1 MWHFAQAVSRT
12 RGGGQDSEAPALPD
26 PDRRSGPRRGTERG
40 QTPQTVITLELLAV
54 QALGTQYQPAE
65 TMTDALFPRHRRA

>member
-1 MWHFAQAVSRT
+1 MWHFAQADLRT
-12 RGGGQDSEAPALPD
+12 LEDGQDSEARALTG
-26 PDRRSGPRRGTERG
+26 PDRRSGMRRGTERR